1 MHSAPPQR
9 EHVETTVDV
18 RRIAVEQ
25 RCGAVSLR
33 KHGGMPRPAAHQDV
47 VDLDLEIGQDAAE
60 ALKPAAQLFLVVALT
75 TKRVVAGN
83 AVMDARR
90 DCFRHLFPAMV
101 VDVVERLSD
110 SLLDD

>member
-33 KHGGMPRPAAHQDV
+33 KHGGMPRPG
-47 VDLDLEIGQDAAE
+47 LEIRQDAAE

-83 AVMDARR
+83 AVMDAGR
-90 DCFRHLFPAMV
+90 DCFHRLFPAMV